1 MKPFFNSLI
10 LFLCLSL
17 SSILAQK
24 KDLGG
29 SWVGKLKLPNGIQL
43 TIVFNLQKTGN
54 DYSGTL
60 DSPDQGA
67 KGISCGKIEIEN
79 DSISIDV
86 PAIVGN
92 YTGKINYDDKKIA
105 GYWNQAG
112 SSFELNLE
120 YTKEIVTPKRPQ
132 EPKSPFPYNV
142 EEVRF
147 RNEKDNITLA
157 GTLTYPKENK
167 KYPAVVLITGS
178 GAQNRDE
185 EIFNHKPFLIIA
197 DHLTKNGFAV
207 LRFDDRGFGESEGN
221 YSLATTMD
229 FAEDVRAAVNFLKTR
244 NEIDKQKIG
253 LIGHSEG
260 GMIASIIASSSDG
273 VAFIVLMAAP
283 GVPGDSILYLQTE
296 LIYKAEGQSTEK
308 IQQIL
313 KGLREVYAI
322 LKTDEE
328 DTSIREKL
336 KIKFQELFDQL
347 TEEEKKQYGDPE
359 NFMEMEMRVVMS
371 PWFRYFLKFNPI
383 EYLEKIKCPVLV
395 INGEKDLQ
403 VPPKENL
410 SAIENALKQSGNK
423 RYLIKQLP
431 GLNHLFQTSQYGTI
445 GEYGVIEE
453 TISPVALETITD
465 WLKEIIQQ

>member
-1 MKPFFNSLI
+1 MKLFFNILI
-10 LFLCLSL
+10 LSLCFTLST
-17 SSILAQK
+17 ILAQE
-24 KDLGG
+24 KDLSG

-43 TIVFNLQKTGN
+43 TIVFNLQKTG
-54 DYSGTL
+54 DEYSATL

-67 KGISCGKIEIEN
+67 KGIPCGKVKVEN
-79 DSISIDV
+79 DSIGIDV

-92 YTGKINYDDKKIA
+92 YAGKINYSDKKIT

-120 YTKEIVTPKRPQ
+120 YTKEVAAPKRPQ
-132 EPKSPFPYNV
+132 EPKPPFPYNV

-167 KYPAVVLITGS
+167 KYPAVVMITGS

-185 EIFNHKPFLIIA
+185 EIFNHKPFLVIA

-221 YSLATTMD
+221 HSLATTMD

-244 NEIDKQKIG
+244 DEIDKRKIG

-260 GMIASIIASSSDG
+260 GMIAPIVASSSDDI
-273 VAFIVLMAAP
+273 AFIILMAAP

-322 LKTDEE
+322 LKSDEE
-328 DTSIREKL
+328 ETSLREKL
-336 KIKFQELFDQL
+336 KIKFQELFNQL
-347 TEEEKKQYGDPE
+347 TDEEKKQYGNPE
-359 NFMEMEMRVVMS
+359 TYMEMEIRMVMS

-383 EYLEKIKCPVLV
+383 EYLVKVKCPVLA

-410 SAIENALKQSGNK
+410 SAIESALKRSGNK
-423 RYLIKQLP
+423 KFLIKELP

-453 TISPVALETITD
+453 TISPDALKVITE
-465 WLKEIIQQ
+465 WLKEITK

>member
-1 MKPFFNSLI
+1 MKLFFNILI
-10 LFLCLSL
+10 LSLCFTLST
-17 SSILAQK
+17 ILAQE
-24 KDLGG
+24 KDLSG

-43 TIVFNLQKTGN
+43 TIVFNLQKTG
-54 DYSGTL
+54 DEYSATL

-67 KGISCGKIEIEN
+67 KGIPCGKVKVEN
-79 DSISIDV
+79 DSIGIDV

-92 YTGKINYDDKKIA
+92 YAGKINYSDKKVS

-120 YTKEIVTPKRPQ
+120 YTKKVAAPKRPQ
-132 EPKSPFPYNV
+132 EPKPPFPYNV

-167 KYPAVVLITGS
+167 KYPAVVMITGS

-185 EIFNHKPFLIIA
+185 EIFNHKPFLVIA

-221 YSLATTMD
+221 HSLATTMD

-244 NEIDKQKIG
+244 DEIDKHKIG

-260 GMIASIIASSSDG
+260 GMIAPIVASSSDDI
-273 VAFIVLMAAP
+273 AFIILMAAP
-283 GVPGDSILYLQTE
+283 GIPGDSILYLQTE

-322 LKTDEE
+322 LKSDEE
-328 DTSIREKL
+328 ETSLREKL
-336 KIKFQELFDQL
+336 KIKFQELFNQL
-347 TEEEKKQYGDPE
+347 TDEEKKQYGNPE
-359 NFMEMEMRVVMS
+359 TYMEMEIRMVMS

-383 EYLEKIKCPVLV
+383 EYLVKVKCPVLA

-410 SAIENALKQSGNK
+410 SAIEGALKRSGNK
-423 RYLIKQLP
+423 KFLIKELP

-453 TISPVALETITD
+453 TISPDALKVITE
-465 WLKEIIQQ
+465 WLKEITK

>member
-1 MKPFFNSLI
+1 MKLFFNFLIFSLC
-10 LFLCLSL
+10 FSL
-17 SSILAQK
+17 STIFAQE
-24 KDLGG
+24 KDLSG

-43 TIVFNLQKTGN
+43 TIVFNLEKTGN

-67 KGISCGKIEIEN
+67 KGIPCGKIEIEN
-79 DSISIDV
+79 DSIRIDV
-86 PAIVGN
+86 PVIVGN
-92 YTGKINYDDKKIA
+92 YTGKINYDDKRIT

-120 YTKEIVTPKRPQ
+120 YTIEVSAPKRPQ
-132 EPKSPFPYNV
+132 EPKPPFPYNV
-142 EEVRF
+142 EEVKF

-185 EIFNHKPFLIIA
+185 EIFNHKPFLVIA

-244 NEIDKQKIG
+244 NEIDNQRIG

-260 GMIASIIASSSDG
+260 GMIASIIASTNDDI
-273 VAFIVLMAAP
+273 AFIVLMAAP

-296 LIYKAEGQSTEK
+296 LIYKAEGQNTEK

-313 KGLREVYAI
+313 KVLREVYSI
-322 LKTDEE
+322 LKSDED
-328 DTSIREKL
+328 DTSLKEKL

-359 NFMEMEMRVVMS
+359 TYMEMEIRMVMS

-383 EYLEKIKCPVLV
+383 EYLEKIKCPVLA

-403 VPPKENL
+403 VSPNENL
-410 SAIENALKQSGNK
+410 SAIENVLKRSGNK

-431 GLNHLFQTSQYGTI
+431 GLNHLFQASQYGTI
-445 GEYGVIEE
+445 SEYGVIEE
-453 TISPVALETITD
+453 TISPVALETITN